1 MKYMNISIVQI
12 NVGVL
17 VRLPINAADPVEK
30 VAATRIP
37 VMTVTNAI
45 NL

>member
-12 NVGVL
+12 NVGVF
-17 VRLPINAADPVEK
+17 VKLPSNTADPVEK

-37 VMTVTNAI
+37 VM
-45 NL
+45 